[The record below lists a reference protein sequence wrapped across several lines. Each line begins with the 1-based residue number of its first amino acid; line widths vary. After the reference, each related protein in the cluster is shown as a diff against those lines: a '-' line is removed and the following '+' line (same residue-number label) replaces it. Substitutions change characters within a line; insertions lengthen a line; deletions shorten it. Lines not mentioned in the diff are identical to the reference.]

1 MNIPPS
7 AAFAISELER
17 HGYEAFCVGGC
28 VRDMLMGRT
37 PNDFDV
43 TTSALPEQTE
53 RCFAGHRIIETGLK
67 HGTVT
72 VLIDGEPIEIT
83 TYRLDGEY
91 LDNRRPSEVF
101 FTPSLDED
109 LARRDFTV
117 NAMAYSPSQ
126 GLVDRFGGREDIERR
141 LIRAVGDPDRR
152 FHEDGL
158 RILRALRFAAVLDFE
173 LEAQTADSIH
183 RCCPLLDNISAE
195 RIRVE
200 LFKLVCGRGARRVLA
215 QYPNVLCRILPE
227 LAPTVGFDQHNP
239 YHKYDVYTHS
249 LVALEL
255 ADGDVCVKLAAL
267 LHDVGKPAS
276 YSEDE
281 RGGHF
286 YGHPALSAELTRAAM
301 HRLKPDN
308 KTLSTVVKLVAE
320 HHRTIQ
326 PTERSVRRLLSALGE
341 QDTRRLLALR
351 RADNGALVDWLVEPR
366 LRELDEIEA
375 VLDRLIAEQGRL
387 SLGTLALHGDDIIA
401 LGVPPGRDVGLI
413 LHRLLD
419 AALDGECPNEREPL
433 ASLARELIAALSD
446 KSQS

>member
-7 AAFAISELER
+7 AAFAIRQLER
-17 HGYEAFCVGGC
+17 CGYEAFCVGGC
-28 VRDMLMGRT
+28 VRDLLMGRT

-43 TTSALPEQTE
+43 TTSATPGETE

-72 VLIDGEPIEIT
+72 VLIDGEPVEIT

-101 FTPSLDED
+101 FTPELGED

-126 GLVDRFGGREDIERR
+126 GLVDKFGGREDIARR

-183 RCCPLLDNISAE
+183 RCYPLLDNISAE

-200 LFKLVCGRGARRVLA
+200 LFKLVCGPGARRVLS
-215 QYPNVLCRILPE
+215 QYPDVLCRIIPE

-239 YHKYDVYTHS
+239 YHKYDVFTHS

-255 ADGDVCVKLAAL
+255 AHGDVCVKLAAL
-267 LHDVGKPAS
+267 LHDIGKPAS

-286 YGHPALSAELTRAAM
+286 YGHPALSAELTRTAL
-301 HRLKPDN
+301 HRLKPDS
-308 KTLSTVVKLVAE
+308 KTLATVVKLVAE

-375 VLDRLIAEQGRL
+375 VLDRLIAEQGQL

-401 LGVPPGRDVGLI
+401 LGVRPGKNVGTV

-419 AALDGECPNEREPL
+419 AVLDGECPNEREPL
-433 ASLARELIAALSD
+433 TSLARELIAALPD

>member
-1 MNIPPS
+1 MQLS
-7 AAFAISELER
+7 AAAKKAIEVLENN
-17 HGYEAFCVGGC
+17 GYEAFCVGGC
-28 VRDMLMGRT
+28 VRDLLMGRE

-43 TTSALPEQTE
+43 TTSAAPLETE
-53 RCFAGHRIIETGLK
+53 RCFEGYRLIETGLK

-101 FTPSLDED
+101 FTRELRED

-117 NAMAYSPSQ
+117 NAMAYSPTG
-126 GLVDRFGGREDIERR
+126 GLVDCFGGREDIERR

-158 RILRALRFAAVLDFE
+158 RILRALRFASVLDFE
-173 LEAQTADSIH
+173 LETETAASIR
-183 RCCPLLDNISAE
+183 RCYRLLDNIAAE

-200 LFKLVCGRGARRVLA
+200 LFKLVCGRGARRILA
-215 QYPNVLCRILPE
+215 EYPEVLCHILPE
-227 LAPTVGFDQHNP
+227 IAPSVGFDQRNP

-255 ADGDVCVKLAAL
+255 AEGDVCVKLAAL
-267 LHDVGKPAS
+267 LHDVGKPACF
-276 YSEDE
+276 SEDE

-286 YGHPALSAELTRAAM
+286 YGHPPQSAELTRTAL
-301 HRLKPDN
+301 HRLRTDN

-341 QDTRRLLALR
+341 QDARRLLALR

-366 LRELDEIEA
+366 LRELDDIEA
-375 VLDRLIAEQGRL
+375 VLDRLIAEQGQL
-387 SLGTLALHGDDIIA
+387 SLGTLALHGDDVIA
-401 LGVPPGRDVGLI
+401 LGVSPGRAVGTV

-419 AALDGECPNEREPL
+419 AVIDGECPNEREPL
-433 ASLARELIAALSD
+433 TALAREIITTLP
-446 KSQS
+446 QNEP